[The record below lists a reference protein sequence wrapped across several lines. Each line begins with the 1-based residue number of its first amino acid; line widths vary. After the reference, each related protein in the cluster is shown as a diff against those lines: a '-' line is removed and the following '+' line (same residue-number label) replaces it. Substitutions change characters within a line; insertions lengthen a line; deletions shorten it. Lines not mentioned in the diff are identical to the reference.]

1 VAESATHNAKTLLTE
16 EIPMQ
21 ANGDA
26 PVFATSEITI
36 DAPASVVWEVMSR
49 IDEWPRWNKDISDAS
64 LEGELKPGSVFRWKS
79 GPGKIVS
86 TLQTVDPP
94 KQISWS
100 GKTMGVTAIHV
111 WQLEPRDGS
120 TIVTTEE
127 SWEGITARLLR
138 KWSQK
143 TVERAMRDG
152 LTYLKAEAERRA
164 QQGRGPEA
172 GE

>member
-1 VAESATHNAKTLLTE
+1 LATHNAKTLLTE

-21 ANGDA
+21 AKRDA
-26 PVFATSEITI
+26 PVFGTSEITI

-49 IDEWPRWNKDISDAS
+49 IDEWPRWNKDITEAS

-79 GPGKIVS
+79 GPGRIVS

-111 WQLEPRDGS
+111 WRLQPRDGR

-127 SWEGITARLLR
+127 SWEGITARLLH

-143 TVERAMRDG
+143 TVDRAMRAG
-152 LTYLKAEAERRA
+152 LVYLKAEAERRA
-164 QQGRGPEA
+164 GQGGGPE
-172 GE
+172 GSE